1 MWVLNVCCNVQ
12 RDKSVLSWNVTVG
25 RMLFF
30 QTTDLLSLLLC
41 TNLNNSVAL
50 AVPWAHGS
58 LYGRVRDALPT
69 V

>member
-1 MWVLNVCCNVQ
+1 
-12 RDKSVLSWNVTVG
+12 
-25 RMLFF
+25 MLFF